1 MKKHLNVHIYGN
13 CGAPCPGNTEEDCLE
28 YLSSFYTF
36 LLVFETHVCQH
47 YMSPHLLRALHLK
60 TSSIIPVVF
69 GGINYN
75 ELFSNAELDSLSTKY
90 RQNKT
95 MAYFKNDSKFHGQS
109 TGNIREGIEDRKSDH
124 ERHPMFMIDA
134 LGQSPRALAHYLKH
148 LVSNMAAGVKGR
160 VDLSDYLR
168 WKKTYELNL
177 KEWPCLLCEKLR
189 KKRLTQMMLSSA
201 IGRNSYQNKLLS
213 SELCTSWP
221 TLDFS
226 GG

>member
-1 MKKHLNVHIYGN
+1 MKRYLNVQIYGD
-13 CGAPCPGNTEEDCLE
+13 CGAPCPGKTEEDCIE
-28 YLSSFYTF
+28 YLSGFYTF

-47 YMSPHLLRALHLK
+47 YMSPLLLRVLHLK

-75 ELFSNAELDSLSTKY
+75 ELFTNIKLNFPSKKDK
-90 RQNKT
+90 QNET
-95 MAYFKNDSKFHGQS
+95 IGYGKNYSKFQVQYTES
-109 TGNIREGIEDRKSDH
+109 IRKRNKDKTSNYEL
-124 ERHPMFMIDA
+124 PTMFLIDA

-148 LVSNMAAGVKGR
+148 LVNNRAGGIRGR
-160 VDLSDYLR
+160 VDVNDYVR
-168 WKKTYELNL
+168 WKNNYELNL

-189 KKRLTQMMLSSA
+189 EKRTKVTLPSTT
-201 IGRNSYQNKLLS
+201 GRNLYQNKLLS